1 MQFPKRLY
9 VRSQK
14 ARDAARGQAC
24 TIRLPFVC
32 NGNPETTV
40 LCHSNL
46 GSDGKGMGIKASDD
60 RAAFGCSSCHDV
72 LDGRAPLRGGLTR
85 ELVLVEFE
93 RAVEETQGLL
103 RMMGINLKGDS

>member
-1 MQFPKRLY
+1 MQILKRQY

-14 ARDAARGQAC
+14 ARDAARGQGC
-24 TIRLPFVC
+24 TVRLPFTC

-46 GSDGKGMGIKASDD
+46 GRDGKGMGIKASDD

-85 ELVLVEFE
+85 DMVLEEFE
-93 RAVEETQGLL
+93 RGVRETHVILHG
-103 RMMGINLKGDS
+103 MGIHFKGEA

>member
-1 MQFPKRLY
+1 MQFPKRQY
-9 VRSQK
+9 VRSKK

-24 TIRLPFVC
+24 TLRLPFHC

-46 GSDGKGMGIKASDD
+46 GRDGKGMGIKASDD

-85 ELVLVEFE
+85 EMVLYAFGS
-93 RAVEETQGLL
+93 AVAETQEIL
-103 RMMGINLKGDS
+103 RKMGINIKGEA